1 MVPTAAAATARCLAL
16 RSCAT
21 ARATHAGHLTGDAA
35 HAAGPSSC
43 SRVNNCRHATVQS
56 GTVRTPRC
64 GVRSSRNRDRR
75 TNRTSR
81 PNSEIGLRRGSKG
94 VTPVNIMLRD
104 VTRSRLIQVW
114 FVAIALVGA
123 AVVAFGPAVALGT
136 GAMLFV
142 VSLVPPAILLALWP
156 EAQSPTASD
165 ILHGTDRRA

>member
-1 MVPTAAAATARCLAL
+1 L
-16 RSCAT
+16 
-21 ARATHAGHLTGDAA
+21 
-35 HAAGPSSC
+35 
-43 SRVNNCRHATVQS
+43 
-56 GTVRTPRC
+56 
-64 GVRSSRNRDRR
+64 SRNRDRL
-75 TNRTSR
+75 TNRHLAR
-81 PNSEIGLRRGSKG
+81 LEQG

-114 FVAIALVGA
+114 FVAIALVA
-123 AVVAFGPAVALGT
+123 AGVVAFGPAVALGT